1 MKRKGWR
8 GKENVNDEKQQNE
21 EDEQQM
27 KNKMKIKN

>member
-27 KNKMKIKN
+27 KNKMKIKK